1 MKTLIS
7 ITPRIYTTAIVN
19 DIELNDVLKAIH
31 DGSYDRWDLIDAT
44 NKIRASQDEDRVREL
59 KRQLLP
65 VVMFNGT
72 FSYKNN
78 ENLISYSNIT
88 AMDFDHFESEDELC
102 AIGRR
107 LVITSCVLAVYRTPS
122 GRGLKA
128 IVLHDN
134 DDPKYHE
141 ELYDQLLDKF
151 NIDATDHSVS
161 DLSRGNYIC
170 YDPNIWVN
178 GNCQPYHFKHDPF
191 YQLKPKPR
199 PSSIK
204 NVMIGDMEELRAWLS
219 QKPVQ
224 GNKSDSSIISILN
237 ARWRKDESR
246 WKEGNRA
253 NSVFYSAS
261 ELCNDGVDI
270 DLAME
275 YLINAYTATG
285 LKEDEITYQTLRGYQ
300 NNAENYGINRS
311 RFDGYGSKRR

>member
-1 MKTLIS
+1 MNTQIS
-7 ITPRIYTTAIVN
+7 ITPRIYTTAIVK
-19 DIELNDVLKAIH
+19 DIELNDVLKAIRE
-31 DGSYDRWDLIDAT
+31 GSYDRWDLIGAT
-44 NKIRASQDEDRVREL
+44 NKIRACQDEDQIREL

-78 ENLISYSNIT
+78 ENLTSYSNIT
-88 AMDFDHFESEDELC
+88 ALDFDHFGTEDELC

-107 LVITSCVLAVYRTPS
+107 LVITTCVLAVYRTPS

-134 DDPKYHE
+134 DDPQYHE
-141 ELYDQLLDKF
+141 ELYNQVLDKF
-151 NIDATDHSVS
+151 NLDATDHSVS

-178 GNCQPYHFKHDPF
+178 GDCQPYKFRHDPF
-191 YQLKPKPR
+191 YQLKPKPQ

-204 NVMIGDMEELRAWLS
+204 NVMIGDIGSLRAWLS

-224 GNKSDSSIISILN
+224 GNKSDASIISILN
-237 ARWRKDESR
+237 AWWRKDESR

-270 DLAME
+270 DLAIE
-275 YLINAYTATG
+275 YLINAYTTTG
-285 LKEDEITYQTLRGYQ
+285 LTEDEITYQALRGYQ

-311 RFDGYGSKRR
+311 RFDGYGSKSR

>member
-1 MKTLIS
+1 MKTQVS
-7 ITPRIYTTAIVN
+7 VMPRIYKTAIVK
-19 DIELNDVLKAIH
+19 DIELMDVLIAIH
-31 DGSYDRWDLIDAT
+31 EGSYEGCDLIDAT
-44 NKIRASQDEDRVREL
+44 NKIRASHDENQLREL
-59 KRQLLP
+59 KKQLLP
-65 VVMFNGT
+65 AVMFNGT
-72 FSYKNN
+72 FSYKSN
-78 ENLISYSNIT
+78 ENLTSYSNIT
-88 AMDFDHFESEDELC
+88 ALDFDHFESEVELC

-107 LVITSCVLAVYRTPS
+107 LVITPCVLAVYKTPS
-122 GRGLKA
+122 GKGLKA
-128 IVLHDN
+128 IILHDN
-134 DDPKYHE
+134 DDPQYHE
-141 ELYDQLLDKF
+141 ELYAQLLDKF

-178 GNCQPYHFKHDPF
+178 GNCQPYHFKHNPF
-191 YQLKPKPR
+191 YLIKPKPQ

-204 NVMIGDMEELRAWLS
+204 NVMIGDIGSLRAWLS

-224 GNKSDSSIISILN
+224 GNKSDASIISILN

-275 YLINAYTATG
+275 YLVNAYTTTG
-285 LKEDEITYQTLRGYQ
+285 LTEDEITYQALRGYQ

-311 RFDGYGSKRR
+311 RFDGYGSKGR